1 MKGKNRGE
9 EGESLRKKERVT
21 PPKRRGKKKK
31 KIKKK
36 SSAPHAKICPPV
48 HAFPV
53 SVFESCM
60 IVPSCQTAYR
70 GARQMSHQ
78 TCRSGHATR
87 CPLPLGFSQVLI
99 LKVVKLLCFD
109 ALLQLLI
116 LKVVS

>member
-1 MKGKNRGE
+1 MANSGE
-9 EGESLRKKERVT
+9 DGESLLRPERVT
-21 PPKRRGKKKK
+21 PPIKKGSKQR

-36 SSAPHAKICPPV
+36 SSATPATICPPV

-70 GARQMSHQ
+70 RVGQMSHQ